1 MESVAGN
8 RGKNEGEKGLA
19 AKKEKNFIL
28 DGFSRAGPVT
38 PVLPADPCLSLSQL
52 LCNSA
57 VDIGYYKPFSRFD
70 PLLRGNEYVARDFS

>member
-38 PVLPADPCLSLSQL
+38 PVLPADPSLSLSL
-52 LCNSA
+52 SSSA
-57 VDIGYYKPFSRFD
+57 IPRLISGITNRFLVSI
-70 PLLRGNEYVARDFS
+70 PSSVVMNT

>member
-38 PVLPADPCLSLSQL
+38 PVLPADPSLSLSL
-52 LCNSA
+52 SA
-57 VDIGYYKPFSRFD
+57 PLQFRGWYRVLQTVFSFRS
-70 PLLRGNEYVARDFS
+70 PPPW